1 MDEATWTPE
10 QAEGAMLDIATPAAE
25 GWAEMACLSVEG
37 ALSCLA
43 FDECGELCRW
53 IGAVTT
59 GTAIE
64 LVEDAERI
72 AAEMGLSDER
82 RRKLITDRAGIYH
95 GHLVDLILTRGPRGS
110 A

>member
-1 MDEATWTPE
+1 MDDATWTPE
-10 QAEGAMLDIATPAAE
+10 QAEDAMLDIATTAAQ
-25 GWAEMACLSVEG
+25 GWAEMAFLSVEG

-72 AAEMGLSDER
+72 AAELKLSDEQ
-82 RRKLITDRAGIYH
+82 RRKLICDRAAVYNKR
-95 GHLVDLILTRGPRGS
+95 LVNLILTRGPRGS